1 MIAKSQTVSTSQLSV
16 HLPNMSGFEGFIEDK
31 ITVRS
36 DVLNGNIDIYCRKAG
51 AGPALLLL
59 HGFPQTH

>member
-1 MIAKSQTVSTSQLSV
+1 
-16 HLPNMSGFEGFIEDK
+16 MSGFEGFTEEN

-36 DVLNGNIDIYCRKAG
+36 TVLDSDIEIYCRKAG
-51 AGPALLLL
+51 SGPALLLL